1 MTDEPKNV
9 LFSFCRAW
17 ERRDL
22 AGALELVH
30 RDVKYAM
37 SIPQDVLLFGGETQ
51 GNAAMSDR
59 MQMMRDQ
66 FDLQRFETVHDKSVD
81 DVGHARVAYSFRH
94 KATGETIA
102 GTMRLA
108 ARVED
113 GLIVAFEQYHDEDR
127 VRAFMGFVAY
137 VATER
142 LPIDR

>member
-108 ARVED
+108 ALSRTV
-113 GLIVAFEQYHDEDR
+113 
-127 VRAFMGFVAY
+127 
-137 VATER
+137 
-142 LPIDR
+142 